1 MEIGYL
7 TPRNL
12 SVFRP
17 LLLPETA
24 RALEQGEPLAAL
36 GLTEGRVAL
45 GAAAGY
51 LTSRRFR
58 VTSFY
63 VAPDYRCRGGGRLLI
78 EKLVRLCR
86 HRADSLELRFT
97 ATEEEHNALPPF
109 LESMG
114 FLEEDD
120 HGENLYQVKLEQAAR
135 ADFFSARGAQRG
147 LPFAPGGAHFPR
159 LPAPFCLLRA
169 LAL

>member
-51 LTSRRFR
+51 LTGRRFR

-63 VAPDYRCRGGGRLLI
+63 VAPDYRRRGGGRLLI

-120 HGENLYQVKLEQAAR
+120 HGENLYQVKLKQAAR

-147 LPFAPGGAHFPR
+147 VPFAPGGAHFPR